1 MPPME
6 SWLNDLNFVP
16 LQAAVLCADCEVIT
30 ECHGGHCRIC
40 GGKAILSL
48 NRVLGGPVEG
58 QRATLLDAN
67 DAEVRRLVDEL
78 IESAY
83 RPLEFDQFDERDE
96 ESTA

>member
-1 MPPME
+1 MQS

-30 ECHGGHCRIC
+30 ENRGGHCRIC
-40 GGKAILSL
+40 GGRALLSL
-48 NRVLGGPVEG
+48 ANVLGGPIEG
-58 QRATLLDAN
+58 RRATLLDAA
-67 DAEVRRLVDEL
+67 DAEVTRLVEEL

-83 RPLEFDQFDERDE
+83 RPLEIDGQDE